1 MRKLRLA
8 AALAFAVSVAGCA
21 TFDKL
26 ETAFQTVTGKVV
38 SPQAVVVAINAFD
51 AAESL
56 ATSYVRLP
64 VCGTGPVICRTQVIT
79 AKVVTFV
86 RAGRADRNQL
96 KAALRLNPGANLSLV
111 DVYNDLGSTTAALSA
126 ALASK

>member
-1 MRKLRLA
+1 MRKYTLA
-8 AALAFAVSVAGCA
+8 VPLALAVCLGGCA

-51 AAESL
+51 ASEAL

-64 VCGTGPVICRTQVIT
+64 LCGTGPVVCRTQAVT
-79 AKVVTFV
+79 TKVVTFV

-96 KAALRLNPGANLSLV
+96 KAALRLNPGANISLV
-111 DVYNDLGSTTAALSA
+111 DVYNDLGNTTAALSA